1 MAKRTSEMARGTMTK
16 EKGDP
21 HNCLD
26 DAKATMD
33 LVLAMIKHGVD
44 REFSIALVQEHTP
57 SKTTLQMDEAV
68 GVSKKA
74 KVDPKIEEDASSGFG
89 KCDTNA
95 HSNEIEALDERLK
108 QSELEIELL
117 RQQLIK

>member
-1 MAKRTSEMARGTMTK
+1 
-16 EKGDP
+16 
-21 HNCLD
+21 
-26 DAKATMD
+26 
-33 LVLAMIKHGVD
+33 
-44 REFSIALVQEHTP
+44 
-57 SKTTLQMDEAV
+57 MDEAV

-108 QSELEIELL
+108 QTIFMGPSTSTG
-117 RQQLIK
+117 QGK

>member
-1 MAKRTSEMARGTMTK
+1 
-16 EKGDP
+16 
-21 HNCLD
+21 
-26 DAKATMD
+26 
-33 LVLAMIKHGVD
+33 
-44 REFSIALVQEHTP
+44 
-57 SKTTLQMDEAV
+57 MDEAV

-108 QSELEIELL
+108 QKKEANNVAMAWIGGWSNEFKGMLL
-117 RQQLIK
+117 TRVLIKLW

>member
-1 MAKRTSEMARGTMTK
+1 MHHEVR

-44 REFSIALVQEHTP
+44 REFSIALVQEH
-57 SKTTLQMDEAV
+57 
-68 GVSKKA
+68 VS
-74 KVDPKIEEDASSGFG
+74 
-89 KCDTNA
+89 
-95 HSNEIEALDERLK
+95 
-108 QSELEIELL
+108 
-117 RQQLIK
+117 